1 MAIKAQ
7 EVMQKDLTVLS
18 KDDLVIDAVKM
29 FYIHKVTGVPVV
41 EGNWYLVG
49 FISESDI
56 LKAALPTYLETITSS
71 TFLSNNGELS
81 LFDKI
86 HDIGLRRVEE
96 FMTREVISVDPS
108 ASLMSVA
115 DLMIRKRIKRLPVA
129 KDGKYIGIIDRSAFC
144 EFLMEGGV
152 LGEQ

>member
-29 FYIHKVTGVPVV
+29 FYIHKVTGVPVI

-56 LKAALPTYLETITSS
+56 LKAALPTYLESITSS

-115 DLMIRKRIKRLPVA
+115 DLMIRK
-129 KDGKYIGIIDRSAFC
+129 KDQEASCGKGWEIYWDNRQKC
-144 EFLMEGGV
+144 FLRVSHGGR
-152 LGEQ
+152 GFG